1 MTLNDLQSGESAVI
15 RQIHGSGAFRKRITE
30 MGFVKGQPVTVV
42 KAAPFKG
49 PVEYRIMSGTV
60 SLRRSEAM
68 LIDVSVAVAER
79 ELEISPFEP
88 IFRESTNGSD
98 VSRSKKKITVALL
111 GNPNCG
117 KTTLYNRLSRSN
129 ERVANYSGVTVGT
142 KETTFAYNGYDIS
155 FTDLP
160 GTYSL
165 SAYSEEEVI
174 VREFLNKARPDIVV
188 NVVDAGNPERH
199 MYLTTQLIDMG
210 VQVIMAL
217 NMYDD
222 LKARGDQLDI
232 TKLGE
237 LIGIPIVPTIGR
249 HGKGVYRLLNRI
261 IKVYEER
268 EPVVRHIH
276 INYGKELEQSID
288 RIEAELE
295 RFSEELRGQ
304 HLRYYAVRLLERDD
318 YCLHKLARF
327 EDFEDVRPVISDEI
341 NRLDS
346 LFREDTETL
355 ISNRRYAFIAGAL
368 RETYKKGTRDRA
380 LSRTQK
386 IDRVLT
392 HKYFGFLIFMLI
404 LFGMFHA
411 TFSLGQYP
419 MNWIEAGVDLLGRG
433 MTNLLPA
440 GMVQDFVVDG
450 MIGGVG
456 GVIVFLPNILILF
469 FIISLMEDTGYM
481 ARTAYIMDRVMH
493 VFGLHG
499 KSFIPLVM
507 GFGCNVPAIM
517 ATRMLENKRDRILTM
532 LIIPFMSCSARL
544 PVYILVAG
552 AVFPG
557 QAGNVIFLMYLIG
570 ILFSVVMAMVFKTT
584 LFRKSEAPFVM
595 ELPPYRTPG
604 FRVVMKH
611 MWLKG
616 ELYLKKMGGVIL
628 VASIIIWAL
637 GYFPRNVEMSR
648 DYEQLIAQQEA
659 ELEMLQSEVSGTE
672 MQIAEEGAM
681 ETVQPEA
688 GNKETV
694 QPEAGNTEMLQSEP
708 GTREIV
714 HDKQEEIRMLQVAQA
729 NEQQAGSF
737 IGILGHAIEPVIRP
751 LGFDWKM
758 GVSLLAGFAAKEVV
772 VSTMG
777 VLYQVSDSEDNTV
790 SLQEKLRSQVY
801 TDGERKGQKVYNPL
815 SGFSFLIFV
824 LLYLPCV
831 SVIATVGRESGSWK
845 WSAFVV
851 FYTTFL
857 AWFASFCVYQIGSL
871 F

>member
-1 MTLNDLQSGESAVI
+1 M
-15 RQIHGSGAFRKRITE
+15 F
-30 MGFVKGQPVTVV
+30 
-42 KAAPFKG
+42 
-49 PVEYRIMSGTV
+49 
-60 SLRRSEAM
+60 
-68 LIDVSVAVAER
+68 
-79 ELEISPFEP
+79 
-88 IFRESTNGSD
+88 
-98 VSRSKKKITVALL
+98 
-111 GNPNCG
+111 
-117 KTTLYNRLSRSN
+117 
-129 ERVANYSGVTVGT
+129 
-142 KETTFAYNGYDIS
+142 
-155 FTDLP
+155 
-160 GTYSL
+160 
-165 SAYSEEEVI
+165 
-174 VREFLNKARPDIVV
+174 
-188 NVVDAGNPERH
+188 
-199 MYLTTQLIDMG
+199 QL
-210 VQVIMAL
+210 
-217 NMYDD
+217 
-222 LKARGDQLDI
+222 
-232 TKLGE
+232 
-237 LIGIPIVPTIGR
+237 
-249 HGKGVYRLLNRI
+249 
-261 IKVYEER
+261 
-268 EPVVRHIH
+268 
-276 INYGKELEQSID
+276 
-288 RIEAELE
+288 
-295 RFSEELRGQ
+295 
-304 HLRYYAVRLLERDD
+304 
-318 YCLHKLARF
+318 
-327 EDFEDVRPVISDEI
+327 
-341 NRLDS
+341 
-346 LFREDTETL
+346 
-355 ISNRRYAFIAGAL
+355 
-368 RETYKKGTRDRA
+368 
-380 LSRTQK
+380 
-386 IDRVLT
+386 
-392 HKYFGFLIFMLI
+392 
-404 LFGMFHA
+404 
-411 TFSLGQYP
+411 TFSLGAYP
-419 MNWIEAGVDLLGRG
+419 MAWIDSGIGVLSATLAAVLPDSLFKDLVIDGVLAGVGS
-433 MTNLLPA
+433 
-440 GMVQDFVVDG
+440 
-450 MIGGVG
+450 
-456 GVIVFLPNILILF
+456 VIVFLPNILILF

-493 VFGLHG
+493 IFGLHG

-552 AVFPG
+552 ALFPG
-557 QAGNVIFLMYLIG
+557 QAGNGIFLMYLIG
-570 ILFSVVMAMVFKTT
+570 ILFSVVMAMIFKTT

-595 ELPPYRTPG
+595 ELPPYRAPG
-604 FRVVMKH
+604 LRVVVKH

-616 ELYLKKMGGVIL
+616 ALYLKKMGGVIL
-628 VASIIIWAL
+628 VASIIIWFL

-672 MQIAEEGAM
+672 MQNAEEGAM

-737 IGILGHAIEPVIRP
+737 IGMLGHAIEPVIRP

-777 VLYQVSDSEDNTV
+777 VLYQVSESEENTV
-790 SLQEKLRSQVY
+790 SLQEKLRNQVY